1 MAPQTP
7 RRFDFEAGT
16 GIILIAITDS
26 TGGAHS
32 VRLDRAVDDFQRRL
46 LPYQWKD
53 RCDVLRVG
61 PTTTRTGIRRA
72 VKDRW
77 QLSTGPKV
85 LLVMGHGYKNP
96 VFPRVQFNSDGHHF
110 CLKYLHQMFRE
121 EPRPSFVLDFCHSFS
136 YVKEARSSGFEGVVI
151 SSQQRDDVK
160 PDTAFM
166 ADCIRV
172 VGEDRCGLAFVLDG
186 RSDRGNVLRPTIHK
200 RGWYGR
206 LKRRKPL
213 EEWPARGARKLK
225 RTK

>member
-46 LPYQWKD
+46 LRYEWKD

-96 VFPRVQFNSDGHHF
+96 VFPRVQFNSDGDHF
-110 CLKYLHQMFRE
+110 CLKYLYQMFRE
-121 EPRPSFVLDFCHSFS
+121 EPRPRFVLDFCHSFS
-136 YVKEARSSGFEGVVI
+136 YVEEAR
-151 SSQQRDDVK
+151 
-160 PDTAFM
+160 
-166 ADCIRV
+166 
-172 VGEDRCGLAFVLDG
+172 
-186 RSDRGNVLRPTIHK
+186 
-200 RGWYGR
+200 
-206 LKRRKPL
+206 
-213 EEWPARGARKLK
+213 
-225 RTK
+225 